1 MLSIRRKHYRDAMTP
16 LEAEL
21 APRGRGVPRLHRQPV
36 WRSAGRLADLPR
48 WSGSAAA
55 LTFLTLTIGYGIVIG
70 GHGRLVADSLLS
82 AAGFGIEAVKLSGQ
96 REINEFQILE
106 ALEIHEGSSLA
117 LFDANSARERLNEM
131 AWVKSAS
138 VMKLYPSTLQIN
150 IEERVP
156 YALWQRGD
164 MVSIVNESGDVIT
177 DEVDGRYANLLL
189 VVNHGAQRRASEIN
203 TSLEKVPG
211 LRPRVRAA
219 FLISDRRWD
228 LQLENGISI
237 RLPQDNIDAA
247 LADLVKMD
255 EESGLLSRDIVAI
268 DMRLADRVTVRL
280 SDEAAEQRK
289 VMTGGKGRSGK
300 KERDT

>member
-1 MLSIRRKHYRDAMTP
+1 MLSLGRKHFRDALTP

-21 APRGRGVPRLHRQPV
+21 APRGRGVSRLHRQPV
-36 WRSAGRLADLPR
+36 WRKAGRLAELPQ
-48 WSGSAAA
+48 WAGSAAA
-55 LTFLTLTIGYGIVIG
+55 LGFLTLTIGYGIVIG

-117 LFDANSARERLNEM
+117 LFDAASARERLSRM

-164 MVSIVNESGDVIT
+164 LVSIVNQAGDVIT

-189 VVNHGAQRRASEIN
+189 VVNHGAQRRAAEIN
-203 TSLEKVPG
+203 TALEKVPG

-228 LQLENGISI
+228 LQLENGISV
-237 RLPQDNIDAA
+237 RLPEENIDAA

-255 EESGLLSRDIVAI
+255 EESGLLSRDILAI
-268 DMRLADRVTVRL
+268 DMRLGDRVTVRL
-280 SDEAAEQRK
+280 TDEATEQRK
-289 VMTGGKGRSGK
+289 VMTGGRGGSGK

>member
-1 MLSIRRKHYRDAMTP
+1 MSDA
-16 LEAEL
+16 
-21 APRGRGVPRLHRQPV
+21 
-36 WRSAGRLADLPR
+36 
-48 WSGSAAA
+48 
-55 LTFLTLTIGYGIVIG
+55 
-70 GHGRLVADSLLS
+70 LLS

-106 ALEIHEGSSLA
+106 ALEIHEGTSLA
-117 LFDANSARERLNEM
+117 LFDAAGARDRLSQM
-131 AWVKSAS
+131 AWVKNAS

-156 YALWQRGD
+156 YVLWQRGD
-164 MVSIVNESGDVIT
+164 LVSIVNESGDVIT

-203 TSLEKVPG
+203 IALETVPE

-237 RLPQDNIDAA
+237 RLPEDNIDAA

-280 SDEAAEQRK
+280 SDEAAEERK
-289 VMTGGKGRSGK
+289 IMTGGQGRAGK

>member
-1 MLSIRRKHYRDAMTP
+1 M
-16 LEAEL
+16 
-21 APRGRGVPRLHRQPV
+21 
-36 WRSAGRLADLPR
+36 
-48 WSGSAAA
+48 
-55 LTFLTLTIGYGIVIG
+55 
-70 GHGRLVADSLLS
+70 
-82 AAGFGIEAVKLSGQ
+82 KLSGQ
-96 REINEFQILE
+96 REIDEFQILE

-117 LFDANSARERLNEM
+117 LFDAEGARERLNRM
-131 AWVKSAS
+131 AWVKNAS

-164 MVSIVNESGDVIT
+164 LVSIINESGDVIT

-189 VVNHGAQRRASEIN
+189 VVNHGAQRRAVEIN
-203 TSLEKVPG
+203 SALAEVPE

-237 RLPQDNIDAA
+237 SLPENNIDAA
-247 LADLVKMD
+247 LADLMKMD
-255 EESGLLSRDIVAI
+255 RESGLLSRDIVAI
-268 DMRLADRVTVRL
+268 DLRLADRVTVRL
-280 SDEAAEQRK
+280 SDEVAEQRK
-289 VMTGGKGRSGK
+289 VMTGGKGRTGK